1 MSDQPLFVPRAWY
14 HIGKPTAN
22 PRTTEKR
29 QPNKKYLHWQQRF
42 GAEHEQVFKFVI
54 VFVTALL

>member
-1 MSDQPLFVPRAWY
+1 MRSQPLFVSGLSTKRR
-14 HIGKPTAN
+14 N
-22 PRTTEKR
+22 ESQPRTTEKR

-42 GAEHEQVFKFVI
+42 GAEHEQVFKFGI